1 MTWADYKVPVTMIP
15 TGEGEGKTRP
25 VRGLSLEDIST
36 LIVDHLDDMMEITT
50 LYIQSQKD
58 VLAVTNYTDMLV
70 MMSKSFPR
78 FVSEVISIVTDTPEL
93 SKQKLGVGLQIK
105 ILSAALKLTV
115 EDAGGLGNLSAMLQ
129 DAVRAALAGKGE
141 VSRRLQDILSQDFT
155 SDAGKTLSS

>member
-1 MTWADYKVPVTMIP
+1 MSWTDYKTPTIMVA
-15 TGEGEGKTRP
+15 TGEEGGVKRP
-25 VRGLSLEDIST
+25 VRGLGLEDLSS
-36 LIVDHLDDMMEITT
+36 LVVNHLDDMMEITT

-58 VLAVTNYTDMLV
+58 VLAVTNMTDMIVLAA
-70 MMSKSFPR
+70 KQFPA